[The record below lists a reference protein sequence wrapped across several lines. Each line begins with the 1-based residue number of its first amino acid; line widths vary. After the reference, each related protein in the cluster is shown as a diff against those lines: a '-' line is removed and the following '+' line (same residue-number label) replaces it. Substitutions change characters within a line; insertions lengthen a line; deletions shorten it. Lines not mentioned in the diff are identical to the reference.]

1 MSTSRGRWQSQRVRL
16 ENATLALG
24 HSRRGH
30 AVLAHELRVD
40 ESLVGCLLRPED
52 VGAGA
57 PRPLERLPT
66 PTYCD
71 VTGASCETYD
81 LNDKY
86 QHTTSAGVELVILA
100 AESAIKREW
109 AKLSSARAG
118 ISQCCG
124 SLSKILRFQ
133 KKKGNMTQNFGEF
146 AASKCG
152 RFRDRQTTNV
162 PTRSEGGQ
170 SLLRT
175 KRIYRAPRRV
185 VSLRS
190 CLFSRGCPACSTPFS
205 AGASPAPAHAPAPH
219 RQPRRGGKQSEEI

>member
-1 MSTSRGRWQSQRVRL
+1 MLRL
-16 ENATLALG
+16 SFE
-24 HSRRGH
+24 
-30 AVLAHELRVD
+30 
-40 ESLVGCLLRPED
+40 
-52 VGAGA
+52 
-57 PRPLERLPT
+57 
-66 PTYCD
+66 
-71 VTGASCETYD
+71 
-81 LNDKY
+81 K
-86 QHTTSAGVELVILA
+86 
-100 AESAIKREW
+100 
-109 AKLSSARAG
+109 
-118 ISQCCG
+118 
-124 SLSKILRFQ
+124 LRFQ

-205 AGASPAPAHAPAPH
+205 AGASPAPAHVHP
-219 RQPRRGGKQSEEI
+219 PRTANRAEAESNQRRFKSYRL